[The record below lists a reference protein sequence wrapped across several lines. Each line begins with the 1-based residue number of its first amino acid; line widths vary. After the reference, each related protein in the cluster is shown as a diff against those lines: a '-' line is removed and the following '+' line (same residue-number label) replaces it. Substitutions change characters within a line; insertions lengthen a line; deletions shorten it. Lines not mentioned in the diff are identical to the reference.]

1 MTEIHPINDIDFE
14 CGFTDG
20 TCVFDGCNKKAA
32 WCVMNNRVVCLEESY
47 VCEEHLPK

>member
-1 MTEIHPINDIDFE
+1 MTEIHPIDDIDFE

-20 TCVFDGCNKKAA
+20 KCDIAGCENKAEKCV
-32 WCVMNNRVVCLEESY
+32 VNNFYVESY